1 MGKVFVGHDWA
12 EDHHD
17 VFIEDDSGRRLAGG
31 RLSDGVEGIGRFHEL
46 LAGLVDDPAEVVIA
60 TETDRGLFVNALV
73 AAGYT
78 VIAVNPMSTS
88 RYRERHSTSGAKSDP
103 GDAKILADLA
113 RTDAH
118 NHRPIAGD
126 SELGEAIKVLAR
138 AHQSMIWTRQRQT
151 NQLRSTLREFYP
163 GALEAFDELAGRD
176 ALAILA
182 IASTP
187 TAGRQRRIEQ
197 RAAEIQTALRTEH
210 LAAPD
215 LIADAMGVTV
225 SALVAVIGEL
235 NTQIGGLEA
244 KLADRFEQH
253 PDAKIIR
260 SLPGLGMTL
269 GARVLGEFGD
279 APNRYAD
286 AKSRKNYSGM
296 SPITRASGKHHVVL
310 ARYARNRR
318 RSDACYLW
326 AFSALSASPGA
337 RAFYDERR
345 AHHDTHNRALRAL
358 ANRLVGILH
367 GCLRHGTA
375 AAQCDVDLGE
385 HCRRVQPHQ
394 RQGPRSFLRDRAGQ
408 RARGPRH
415 PVSRNVRA
423 WPLST
428 SVTVTSTRPLASS
441 R

>member
-17 VFIEDDSGRRLAGG
+17 VFIEDDTGRRLAGG
-31 RLSDGVEGIGRFHEL
+31 RLSEGIDGIARFHEL
-46 LAGLVDDPAEVVIA
+46 LAGHVEDPAEVVIA
-60 TETDRGLFVNALV
+60 TGTDRGLFVNTLV
-73 AAGYT
+73 AAGYQ
-78 VIAVNPMSTS
+78 VLAVNPMSTS

-103 GDAKILADLA
+103 GDAKVLADLA

-118 NHRPIAGD
+118 NHRLIAGD

-163 GALEAFDELAGRD
+163 AALEAFDELAGRD

-182 IASTP
+182 IAATP
-187 TAGRQRRIEQ
+187 TAGRHLSLSKIQSAVRRAGRQRRIEQ
-197 RAAEIQTALRTEH
+197 RAAEIQTALRSEQ

-215 LIADAMGVTV
+215 LIADAMGATV
-225 SALVAVIGEL
+225 AALVAVLGEL
-235 NTQIGGLEA
+235 NTQIASLEVQ
-244 KLADRFEQH
+244 LADRFEQH

-279 APNRYAD
+279 DPNRYED
-286 AKSRKNYSGM
+286 SKSRKNYSGM
-296 SPITRASGKHHVVL
+296 SPITKASGKHKVVL

-318 RSDACYLW
+318 LSDACYQW
-326 AFSALSASPGA
+326 AFSALTSSPGA
-337 RAFYDERR
+337 RAFYDQHRTQG
-345 AHHDTHNRALRAL
+345 DTHNRAIKAL

-367 GCLRHGTA
+367 GCLRHNTIYDEDTA
-375 AAQCDVDLGE
+375 WAHRQQQAA
-385 HCRRVQPHQ
+385 
-394 RQGPRSFLRDRAGQ
+394 
-408 RARGPRH
+408 
-415 PVSRNVRA
+415 
-423 WPLST
+423 
-428 SVTVTSTRPLASS
+428 
-441 R
+441 